1 LRYRRNKVI
10 GVRRIKTDRI
20 YNFGIIG
27 AGNVS
32 KIHAQAIKEIEK
44 GRLLAV
50 CSKNIDKARAL
61 ATDFQVDHIYTDYHQ
76 MLQRDDVDIVCILTP
91 NSMHT
96 EIGIAAAQAG
106 KHVIVEKP
114 IDISLDKAD
123 ALINACRKNKVKLGV
138 ISQHRF
144 DVSTQFLKD
153 AVAQGQL
160 GKLILGDAHIKWYR
174 SQDYYDSGAWRGTWG
189 MDGGGVLINQG
200 IHTIDLLLH
209 IMGDV
214 ESVYGYCSTLGHERI
229 EVEDMATATLKFKN
243 GALGTI
249 IGSSCVYPG
258 LPARLE
264 VHGTKGSARIE
275 GDQLVLFEVGQGDNG
290 AVKQGIQVETG
301 ASDPMAIDSMA
312 HKLQIQD
319 MIDAIEEDRE
329 PLVTGEEGR
338 KALALILA
346 IYESAKTGKPVKL

>member
-1 LRYRRNKVI
+1 MMN
-10 GVRRIKTDRI
+10 IKTDKI

-32 KIHAQAIKEIEK
+32 KIHAKAIAEIGK
-44 GRLLAV
+44 ARLLAV
-50 CSKNIDKARAL
+50 CSTNIDKARRL
-61 ATDFQVDHIYTDYHQ
+61 ATEFEVDHMYTDYHE
-76 MLQRDDVDIVCILTP
+76 MLQRDDLDIVCILTP
-91 NSMHT
+91 NGTHA

-106 KHVIVEKP
+106 KHIIIEKP

-123 ALINACRKNKVKLGV
+123 ALINACKDSHVKLGV
-138 ISQHRF
+138 IFQHRF
-144 DVSTQFLKD
+144 DESTQFLKD
-153 AVAQGQL
+153 AVEQGNL

-209 IMGDV
+209 VMGDI

-229 EVEDMATATLKFKN
+229 EVEDMATAALRFKN

-249 IGSSCVYPG
+249 IGSTCVHPG

-264 VHGTKGSARIE
+264 IHGTKGSAIIE
-275 GDQLVLFEVGQGDNG
+275 GDQLVRYEVGQEGTGKGKDT
-290 AVKQGIQVETG
+290 ASVETG
-301 ASDPMAIDSMA
+301 ASDPMAIDFKA

-319 MIDAIEEDRE
+319 MIDAIEEGRE
-329 PLVTGEEGR
+329 PLVTGEEGK